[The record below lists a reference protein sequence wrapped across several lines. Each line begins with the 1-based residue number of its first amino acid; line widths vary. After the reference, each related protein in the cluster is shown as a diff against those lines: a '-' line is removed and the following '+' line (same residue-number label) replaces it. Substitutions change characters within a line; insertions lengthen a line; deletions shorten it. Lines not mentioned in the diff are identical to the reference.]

1 VYRWSVYKF
10 WSLTAPVH
18 FPYRLFHPRYIL
30 ATTQQIHAA
39 FFTPETPTSVVK
51 QLERLLSPYESML
64 WPMQA
69 LFRFVTGPDV
79 VCSIDW
85 ITTKSASLWHK
96 TNPRFLIL
104 AGEHD
109 VLCTPAILHNA
120 AERYRD
126 AFRYCVKVGRL
137 DGISEHDLQ
146 GNSGKDGD
154 DGVQFKVARGLG
166 HHLQNHVEWER
177 GADEI
182 LAWAEEL

>member
-1 VYRWSVYKF
+1 VYRF
-10 WSLTAPVH
+10 WSLTAPIH

-30 ATTQQIHAA
+30 ATTQQVHAA
-39 FFTPETPTSVVK
+39 FFTSETPTSVVK

-79 VCSIDW
+79 VCSIEW
-85 ITTKSASLWHK
+85 VVTKSASLSHRA
-96 TNPRFLIL
+96 TPRFLIL

-109 VLCTPAILHNA
+109 VLCMPAILHDA

-126 AFRYCVKVGRL
+126 AFRHCVKMGKL
-137 DGISEHDLQ
+137 DGVSEHDSQ
-146 GNSGKDGD
+146 DGPGRDED
-154 DGVQFKVARGLG
+154 DGVRFRIAKGLG

-177 GADEI
+177 GAEEI
-182 LAWAEEL
+182 LEWTETL

>member
-1 VYRWSVYKF
+1 MYKF
-10 WSLTAPVH
+10 WSLTAPIH

-30 ATTQQIHAA
+30 ATTQQVHAA

-85 ITTKSASLWHK
+85 VTTKSASLLHRA
-96 TNPRFLIL
+96 TPRFLIL
-104 AGEHD
+104 AAEHD
-109 VLCTPAILHNA
+109 VLCTPAILCDT

-126 AFRYCVKVGRL
+126 AFRHCVKVGKL
-137 DGISEHDLQ
+137 DV
-146 GNSGKDGD
+146 SGEDGGE
-154 DGVQFKVARGLG
+154 GVRFRVVTGLG
-166 HHLQNHVEWER
+166 HHLQNHVGWES
-177 GADEI
+177 GAEEI
-182 LAWAEEL
+182 LEWTETL